1 LWIDEAEKGLSGTK
15 ASGELDSGV
24 TARVVGTILT
34 WMQEKTAPVFVIAT
48 ANDVSKLPPE
58 LLRKGRFDEIFF
70 VDLPNEEERFE
81 IVKIQL
87 KKRNRELH
95 EVEMKKIVEA
105 SKDYTGAEIEQ
116 AVIAGLYECFEEK
129 ERKLTSQ
136 DVVNALKSF
145 VPLST
150 TMQREIDELRD
161 WGIAQGRARNAS
173 LKVRAIPSF
182 LGSAKARTFTF
193 KKPEEKVI
201 EEKEAE
207 ETE

>member
-1 LWIDEAEKGLSGTK
+1 
-15 ASGELDSGV
+15 
-24 TARVVGTILT
+24 
-34 WMQEKTAPVFVIAT
+34 
-48 ANDVSKLPPE
+48 
-58 LLRKGRFDEIFF
+58 
-70 VDLPNEEERFE
+70 
-81 IVKIQL
+81 
-87 KKRNRELH
+87 
-95 EVEMKKIVEA
+95 
-105 SKDYTGAEIEQ
+105 
-116 AVIAGLYECFEEK
+116 
-129 ERKLTSQ
+129 
-136 DVVNALKSF
+136 VVNALKSF